1 MYMTNFKKYLGIFI
15 LSSVLLSGCQTNA
28 DSPQSEGSDVST
40 AQSAES
46 TYDSSTVSDDTG
58 IESSD
63 ISSELSEESGDF
75 PSEEEPPQQDFSF
88 YAGRVYPDDE
98 LVPSEWIRVDNDAE
112 VLEKVDEVL
121 KADTSAKD
129 PEIALPALMNK
140 NVLCYDIFFGTR
152 VLYDINWDAPY
163 NSADYEY
170 PIYPITS
177 EYFPDVQSVYDALYD
192 TFEHS
197 EADKHL
203 YRDGEPLFTEVNGQ
217 VYIYNRRFPLVGG
230 SSAFLARSYAEIT
243 EKTDNKCT
251 FIWHYPDTEML
262 NEPESGYE
270 FHYYEKT
277 YTAEYI
283 DGSWKL
289 NKIVNNL

>member
-1 MYMTNFKKYLGIFI
+1 MVNFKTRLGISVI
-15 LSSVLLSGCQTNA
+15 LSAMLLSGCQTNA
-28 DSPQSEGSDVST
+28 DSPQSESSNVST

-46 TYDSSTVSDDTG
+46 TYDSNTVSDTPE

-63 ISSELSEESGDF
+63 VSSEQSEESSGF
-75 PSEEEPPQQDFSF
+75 SLEEEPPPFENPY

-112 VLEKVDEVL
+112 VMEKVDEII
-121 KADTSAKD
+121 KSDTSAKD
-129 PEIALPALMNK
+129 PESALPALINK
-140 NVLCYDIFFGTR
+140 NVLIYGIFFGTKG
-152 VLYDINWDAPY
+152 LFDINWDAPY

-177 EYFPDVQSVYDALYD
+177 EFFPDVQSINDLVYDTY
-192 TFEHS
+192 EHS

-230 SSAFLARSYAEIT
+230 PSAFLARSYAEIT
-243 EKTDNKCT
+243 EKTENKCT

>member
-1 MYMTNFKKYLGIFI
+1 MKNFKKYLGIFI
-15 LSSVLLSGCQTNA
+15 LSSVLLSGCQNA
-28 DSPQSEGSDVST
+28 DSPQSESSDVST

-46 TYDSSTVSDDTG
+46 AYDSSTVSDDTG

-63 ISSELSEESGDF
+63 ISSEQSEESGDF
-75 PSEEEPPQQDFSF
+75 PSEEEPPPIENQF

-98 LVPSEWIRVDNDAE
+98 LVPSEWIRVVSLGE
-112 VLEKVDEVL
+112 VMEKVYEII

-129 PEIALPALMNK
+129 PESALPALLNK
-140 NVLCYDIFFGTR
+140 NVLCYDIFFGTKN
-152 VLYDINWDAPY
+152 LFDINWDAPY
-163 NSADYEY
+163 NSADLEY

-177 EYFPDVQSVYDALYD
+177 EYFPDVQSINDLVYDTYEQSVAEERL
-192 TFEHS
+192 HGWG
-197 EADKHL
+197 
-203 YRDGEPLFTEVNGQ
+203 GEPLFTEENGQ
-217 VYIYNRRFPLVGG
+217 MYINNRRFGLVGG
-230 SSAFLARSYAEIT
+230 PPAFLARSYAEIV

-289 NKIVNNL
+289 NKMVNNL

>member
-1 MYMTNFKKYLGIFI
+1 MINFKKYLGIFI
-15 LSSVLLSGCQTNA
+15 LASVLLSGCQNV
-28 DSPQSEGSDVST
+28 DRSQSESSDVST
-40 AQSAES
+40 AQSTES
-46 TYDSSTVSDDTG
+46 TYDSSAVLDSST

-63 ISSELSEESGDF
+63 ISSEQSEESSGF
-75 PSEEEPPQQDFSF
+75 SLEEEPPPFENPY

-112 VLEKVDEVL
+112 VMEKVDEII
-121 KADTSAKD
+121 KSDTSAKD
-129 PEIALPALMNK
+129 PESALPALINK
-140 NVLCYDIFFGTR
+140 NVLIYGIFFGTKG
-152 VLYDINWDAPY
+152 LFDINWDAPY

-177 EYFPDVQSVYDALYD
+177 EFFPDVQSINDLVYDTY
-192 TFEHS
+192 EHS

-230 SSAFLARSYAEIT
+230 PSAFLARSYAEIT
-243 EKTDNKCT
+243 EKTENKCT